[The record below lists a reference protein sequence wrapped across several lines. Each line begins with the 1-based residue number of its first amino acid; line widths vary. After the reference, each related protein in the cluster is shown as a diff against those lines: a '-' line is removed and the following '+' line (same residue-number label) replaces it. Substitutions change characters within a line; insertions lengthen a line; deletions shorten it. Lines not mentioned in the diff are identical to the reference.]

1 MNEIRDAPP
10 PRDLPYVLVA
20 ISAVVP
26 LLAPECPC
34 SLVKLIF
41 CCFDNTI
48 LFRFGRGSG
57 LCAEI
62 FLAKR

>member
-48 LFRFGRGSG
+48 LFRFWERIGTVRGNLFS
-57 LCAEI
+57 
-62 FLAKR
+62 